1 MTLLDRLNALSKVIL
16 GVGIVD
22 LWKQASQSKVEAQKA
37 ERLARD
43 KHLREAAKMAE
54 KTLAAW
60 SSHPG
65 FWERLIRHWVLGDR
79 LDKLKRQLEQWR
91 KRLTEAKKLATSA
104 NALREK
110 ILAIL

>member
-54 KTLAAW
+54 KL
-60 SSHPG
+60 SQFGLPSLVSG
-65 FWERLIRHWVLGDR
+65 KV
-79 LDKLKRQLEQWR
+79 
-91 KRLTEAKKLATSA
+91 
-104 NALREK
+104 
-110 ILAIL
+110 